1 MNNLITNNHIHY
13 LEVMYMIIFFR
24 SKKLSILLLICIF
37 FNIFIPINQI
47 KAQTNNGLT
56 NMYSKSYCVMDG
68 NNGRVLEEKDSNTE
82 LSNASTTKILTCI
95 LILEN
100 CDVNSYATASEAAAM
115 QQEVK
120 LGVKTGEK
128 YKIKDLLYAMML
140 ESYNDCAYVL
150 AEAAAQNVEKFSL
163 LMNEKA
169 SEIGCKNSYFV
180 TPNGLDAEYKQNRH
194 HSSANDLCKIM
205 KYCTWDSPKSK
216 EFREITQTLEY
227 NFTLPNQQTITV
239 SNHNKLL
246 MENSNIVSGK
256 TGFTAAAG
264 YCYVG
269 AYEKDGVR
277 FCFCLLA
284 CGWPN
289 NKNYK
294 WIDSKKIISYI
305 EEFYKEYKENDVEEI
320 YINSEMY
327 YIGKPDIEKWNSI
340 PEIEYELSNFN
351 RKLLIR
357 NDEEITKE
365 LNLKTL
371 KKAEYEGNEEVGN
384 IVYNI
389 NGEYFYERKIILKK
403 GMTKWNIKNLF
414 KAIITDYISM

>member
-1 MNNLITNNHIHY
+1 
-13 LEVMYMIIFFR
+13 
-24 SKKLSILLLICIF
+24 
-37 FNIFIPINQI
+37 
-47 KAQTNNGLT
+47 
-56 NMYSKSYCVMDG
+56 
-68 NNGRVLEEKDSNTE
+68 
-82 LSNASTTKILTCI
+82 
-95 LILEN
+95 
-100 CDVNSYATASEAAAM
+100 
-115 QQEVK
+115 
-120 LGVKTGEK
+120 
-128 YKIKDLLYAMML
+128 
-140 ESYNDCAYVL
+140 
-150 AEAAAQNVEKFSL
+150 
-163 LMNEKA
+163 
-169 SEIGCKNSYFV
+169 
-180 TPNGLDAEYKQNRH
+180 
-194 HSSANDLCKIM
+194 M

-227 NFTLPNQQTITV
+227 SFTLPNQQTITV

-340 PEIEYELSNFN
+340 PEIEYELSDFN
-351 RKLLIR
+351 RKLLVK

-365 LNLKTL
+365 LFLKTL
-371 KKAEYEGNEEVGN
+371 KKAEYEGNEEIGN
-384 IVYNI
+384 I
-389 NGEYFYERKIILKK
+389 
-403 GMTKWNIKNLF
+403 GMSKWNIKNLF